1 MDGYKTANFCLFVCL
16 FQFCESLWNTLHTFF
31 VVKCLWHDIIKH
43 NIKLLRHEH
52 FLRFQNHRC
61 RRNALWSVE
70 YFASSL
76 FVFLDIVHQLTD
88 ACFFSL
94 VIGRKE
100 SARFNYISYDR
111 LSTLLSRSI
120 YEESTVQWLVAICY
134 GCWRS
139 RRIESILLSNWRED
153 NTCFTGPKRVSW
165 FCKNREQEAFQVS
178 FALSYCRREYF
189 SGKNGN

>member
-1 MDGYKTANFCLFVCL
+1 MKSELLLLITVLIRQICVAPDYVLCHPDIQKELIDWLKETVLDFYGEVRLGKSANFCFFVCFNFANL
-16 FQFCESLWNTLHTFF
+16 SEIPSLSLSNVCDTILS
-31 VVKCLWHDIIKH
+31 

-52 FLRFQNHRC
+52 LFRFQNHRC
-61 RRNALWSVE
+61 RGNALWSVE

-100 SARFNYISYDR
+100 SAGFNYISYDR

-134 GCWRS
+134 GC
-139 RRIESILLSNWRED
+139 
-153 NTCFTGPKRVSW
+153 
-165 FCKNREQEAFQVS
+165 
-178 FALSYCRREYF
+178 
-189 SGKNGN
+189 

>member
-1 MDGYKTANFCLFVCL
+1 MDIKSANFFLFVCFNCAYLSEIPSTL
-16 FQFCESLWNTLHTFF
+16 FSLSNVCDTILS
-31 VVKCLWHDIIKH
+31 

-61 RRNALWSVE
+61 RNALWSVE

-94 VIGRKE
+94 VIGRKK

-111 LSTLLSRSI
+111 LSTLLSGSI

-134 GCWRS
+134 GC
-139 RRIESILLSNWRED
+139 
-153 NTCFTGPKRVSW
+153 
-165 FCKNREQEAFQVS
+165 
-178 FALSYCRREYF
+178 
-189 SGKNGN
+189 